1 MEWDRHEC
9 VLANK
14 WGLGFLSVN
23 QDGGADPFWWGC
35 SAGAIVVRWDGK
47 MRNIGNQA
55 HKDMF
60 KLINISKLVKL
71 GYFVQTQTKYVL
83 VRQVI
88 HSAYCASARQ
98 LKIC

>member
-1 MEWDRHEC
+1 M
-9 VLANK
+9 V
-14 WGLGFLSVN
+14 GLTLF
-23 QDGGADPFWWGC
+23 GGGC

-55 HKDMF
+55 HKDML

-71 GYFVQTQTKYVL
+71 GYFVQTQTKCVL

-88 HSAYCASARQ
+88 ESVYCASARQ